1 MAEPELVV
9 EHRGHLWNLL
19 MAAETLEHLI
29 MCQYLYASFSLKTDP
44 DEGLTAVQAE
54 AVLTEPFTRT
64 VAELFNL
71 GYEVLLWLL
80 TRFFTHTGETDEQ
93 LDALTGSAFALMSG
107 VLAPLGRT
115 LTRLPA
121 GPGHPGRTAGPTFE
135 MYYQM
140 GNFIPSRGAAW
151 AVVSERA
158 ATLAV
163 RCADVASRDAAP
175 ASIGPVAETAAA
187 VAARLASHVPPALR
201 PT

>member
-1 MAEPELVV
+1 MA
-9 EHRGHLWNLL
+9 
-19 MAAETLEHLI
+19 
-29 MCQYLYASFSLKTDP
+29 
-44 DEGLTAVQAE
+44 
-54 AVLTEPFTRT
+54 
-64 VAELFNL
+64 
-71 GYEVLLWLL
+71 
-80 TRFFTHTGETDEQ
+80 
-93 LDALTGSAFALMSG
+93 G

-151 AVVSERA
+151 AVMSERA
-158 ATLAV
+158 AMLAAH
-163 RCADVASRDAAP
+163 CADVASNDAAP
-175 ASIGPVAETAAA
+175 ASIAPVAKTAAE